1 MSERLRLE
9 RKRFHLLER
18 RQTKS
23 ITLDSMI
30 QQKEWVED
38 GMEGLMRM
46 MKDSWTYFDALVCLS
61 CYQPL
66 SCHQYSWALG
76 YSLASLWVMSVNA
89 RIGCIER
96 MVMKDYHSIQHNQFY
111 LASDF
116 KTSDTYNYQIVMTT
130 DIIGIFIKY
139 IRKHIIPEDVDSD
152 EAVVFPSFKGSPL
165 CQGEA
170 SKKVSNIFKRYG
182 YHLSVTKL
190 RAMISTHVED
200 KFRSQE
206 ITLEEY
212 QTFVQSGQTHS
223 TATHKKYYVKKR
235 KYVDGEMIQSIHQKV
250 FPQPND
256 LAFNDNYDHAIDRP
270 LRNSALD
277 SPSSSTPSRSSST
290 PSSSTRSSSSTP
302 SSSTPSSSTPS
313 SSPSSTPIQTSNQQ
327 REFGLARDDL
337 HVVKKKY
344 EWMEEEI
351 SYLRH
356 YIQSIEPQLPG
367 TSKNRYA
374 ACLTHLKHA
383 APLDVIQFFHPH
395 HLMTSDRLK
404 NGFLRAALLSN

>member
-1 MSERLRLE
+1 MNERLKLE
-9 RKRFHLLER
+9 RRRFHLLER

-23 ITLDSMI
+23 NTLDLMI

-46 MKDSWTYFDALVCLS
+46 MKDSWRYFDALVCLS

-76 YSLASLWVMSVNA
+76 YSLASLWVMTLNA

-96 MVMKDYHSIQHNQFY
+96 MIMKDYHSIENNQFH

-116 KTSDTYNYQIVMTT
+116 KTSETYNYQIVMTT

-139 IRKHIIPEDVDSD
+139 IRKHVIPPEIDSE

-170 SKKVSNIFKRYG
+170 SKKASNIFKRYG

-200 KFRSQE
+200 KFRSDE

-223 TATHKKYYVKKR
+223 MATHRKYYVKKR
-235 KYVDGEMIQSIHQKV
+235 KYVDGEVIQSIHQKV

-256 LAFNDNYDHAIDRP
+256 LSFNDHYDDIDRP
-270 LRNSALD
+270 RMRHSISSALT
-277 SPSSSTPSRSSST
+277 SPSSSSSSSSPLLLPPSTPVASPILIPISSTSST
-290 PSSSTRSSSSTP
+290 PMQSSDQP
-302 SSSTPSSSTPS
+302 
-313 SSPSSTPIQTSNQQ
+313 
-327 REFGLARDDL
+327 REFGLARDDIN
-337 HVVKKKY
+337 VVKKKY
-344 EWMEEEI
+344 EWIEEEI

-356 YIQSIEPQLPG
+356 YIQTIEPQLPG

-374 ACLTHLKHA
+374 ACLTHLKHH
-383 APLDVIQFFHPH
+383 APLNAIEYFHPH
-395 HLMTSDRLK
+395 HLMSSDRLK
-404 NGFLRAALLSN
+404 NGFLRAALIS

>member
-1 MSERLRLE
+1 
-9 RKRFHLLER
+9 
-18 RQTKS
+18 
-23 ITLDSMI
+23 
-30 QQKEWVED
+30 
-38 GMEGLMRM
+38 
-46 MKDSWTYFDALVCLS
+46 
-61 CYQPL
+61 
-66 SCHQYSWALG
+66 
-76 YSLASLWVMSVNA
+76 
-89 RIGCIER
+89 
-96 MVMKDYHSIQHNQFY
+96 
-111 LASDF
+111 
-116 KTSDTYNYQIVMTT
+116 MTT
-130 DIIGIFIKY
+130 DIVGIFIKY
-139 IRKHIIPEDVDSD
+139 IRKHIIPEDIDSED
-152 EAVVFPSFKGSPL
+152 AVVFPSFKGSPL

-182 YHLSVTKL
+182 YHLSVTRL

-235 KYVDGEMIQSIHQKV
+235 KYVDGEMIHSIHRKV
-250 FPQPND
+250 FPQSND
-256 LAFNDNYDHAIDRP
+256 LPFHDHYDAIDRP

-277 SPSSSTPSRSSST
+277 SPSSSTPSSSPPSSSTRSSSSTPSSSTRSSSST

-302 SSSTPSSSTPS
+302 SSSTPSSST
-313 SSPSSTPIQTSNQQ
+313 PSSTPIQTSNQQ

-344 EWMEEEI
+344 EWMDEEI

-374 ACLTHLKHA
+374 TCLIHLKQT

-395 HLMTSDRLK
+395 HLMSSDRLK
-404 NGFLRAALLSN
+404 NGFLRASILNND

>member
-9 RKRFHLLER
+9 RRRFQLLEK
-18 RQTKS
+18 RQTKAN
-23 ITLDSMI
+23 TLDSMI

-76 YSLASLWVMSVNA
+76 YSLASMWVMSVNA
-89 RIGCIER
+89 RTGCIER
-96 MVMKDYHSIQHNQFY
+96 MIMKDYHSIKKNQFH
-111 LASDF
+111 LSSDF
-116 KTSDTYNYQIVMTT
+116 KTSETYNYQIVMTT

-139 IRKHIIPEDVDSD
+139 IRKHIIPDDIDSD

-182 YHLSVTKL
+182 YHITVTKL

-200 KFRSQE
+200 KFRSEE

-223 TATHKKYYVKKR
+223 MATHKKYYVKKR
-235 KYVDGEMIQSIHQKV
+235 KYVDGEVIQSIHQKV
-250 FPQPND
+250 FPQPKD
-256 LAFNDNYDHAIDRP
+256 LTFDDHYDTIDRP
-270 LRNSALD
+270 LMRNSISSTLTS
-277 SPSSSTPSRSSST
+277 SPSSS
-290 PSSSTRSSSSTP
+290 SSSSA
-302 SSSTPSSSTPS
+302 SEG
-313 SSPSSTPIQTSNQQ
+313 SSPVSSPIISSTPIQSPDPP
-327 REFGLARDDL
+327 RAFGVARDDIN
-337 HVVKKKY
+337 VVKKKY
-344 EWMEEEI
+344 EWIEEEI

-356 YIQSIEPQLPG
+356 YIQSVEPQLPG

-374 ACLTHLKHA
+374 ACLTYLKQT
-383 APLDVIQFFHPH
+383 APLNAIQYFHPH

-404 NGFLRAALLSN
+404 NGFLRAAIVNND

>member
-1 MSERLRLE
+1 
-9 RKRFHLLER
+9 
-18 RQTKS
+18 
-23 ITLDSMI
+23 
-30 QQKEWVED
+30 
-38 GMEGLMRM
+38 
-46 MKDSWTYFDALVCLS
+46 
-61 CYQPL
+61 
-66 SCHQYSWALG
+66 
-76 YSLASLWVMSVNA
+76 
-89 RIGCIER
+89 
-96 MVMKDYHSIQHNQFY
+96 
-111 LASDF
+111 
-116 KTSDTYNYQIVMTT
+116 
-130 DIIGIFIKY
+130 
-139 IRKHIIPEDVDSD
+139 
-152 EAVVFPSFKGSPL
+152 
-165 CQGEA
+165 
-170 SKKVSNIFKRYG
+170 
-182 YHLSVTKL
+182 
-190 RAMISTHVED
+190 MISTHVED

-235 KYVDGEMIQSIHQKV
+235 KYVDGEMIHSIHRKV
-250 FPQPND
+250 FPQSND
-256 LAFNDNYDHAIDRP
+256 LPFHDHYDALDRP

-277 SPSSSTPSRSSST
+277 SPSSTPSSST

-302 SSSTPSSSTPS
+302 SSSTRLSSSTPSSTPSSSTPS
-313 SSPSSTPIQTSNQQ
+313 SSTPSSTPIQTSNQQ

-344 EWMEEEI
+344 EWMDEEI

-404 NGFLRAALLSN
+404 NGFLRADLLSN